1 MGRCD
6 EATIRPEYL
15 PARKFDVPIC
25 LLHLCSMITDTH
37 FDQYRREGYFILE
50 NALRPDILKNVQ
62 DEAMRFKQLF
72 DGRMREAG
80 VEVWDI
86 NHLNKRYFI
95 SLYHNHSDILKEY
108 LFSEQM
114 AAICRATVGP
124 EVFLFQEQF
133 VIKGAE
139 VGMTFSWHQDGG
151 WFTPDCPPYVS
162 IWLALDDMTEEN
174 GTIYVLPQ
182 TRMAKRGWLP
192 HRVDP
197 KTNDRIGYEGAD
209 PGEPVFVPAG
219 SMAVFSHQTLHRS
232 GANTTKNMRRVYLAQ
247 YSCAP
252 ILNRHYL
259 YSDYTEKGAGADDV
273 AFFARRFLR
282 NWKIDREDAYP
293 VREPKR
299 IDPAQQKATARA

>member
-1 MGRCD
+1 VSMTLIKD
-6 EATIRPEYL
+6 S
-15 PARKFDVPIC
+15 
-25 LLHLCSMITDTH
+25 HLE
-37 FDQYRREGYFILE
+37 QYRTEGYFILE
-50 NALRPDILKNVQ
+50 NALPAAMLRNVQ
-62 DEAMRFKQLF
+62 DEAMRFKTLF
-72 DGRMREAG
+72 DAKMREAG

-86 NHLNKRYFI
+86 NHLDKRYFI
-95 SLYHNHSDILKEY
+95 SLYHNHSRLLQEY

-114 AAICRATVGP
+114 AEICRATVGP

-139 VGMTFSWHQDGG
+139 VGMTFAWHQDGG
-151 WFTPDCPPYVS
+151 WFAPDCPPYVS
-162 IWLALDDMTEEN
+162 VWLALDDMTEEN

-182 TRMAKRGWLP
+182 TRMQKRGWLE

-197 KTNDRIGYEGAD
+197 KTNDRIGYEGPD

-219 SMAVFSHQTLHRS
+219 SLAVFSHQTLHRS
-232 GANTTKNMRRVYLAQ
+232 GANTTQKMRRVYLAQ

-259 YSDYTEKGAGADDV
+259 YSDYTEKGAKPEDV

-282 NWKIDREDAYP
+282 NWKVEREDTYP
-293 VREPKR
+293 IREPKR
-299 IDPAQQKATARA
+299 IDAPRTMARATPGR

>member
-1 MGRCD
+1 
-6 EATIRPEYL
+6 
-15 PARKFDVPIC
+15 
-25 LLHLCSMITDTH
+25 MISAQKIE
-37 FDQYRREGYFILE
+37 QYRTDGYFILE
-50 NALRPDILKNVQ
+50 GALPAGTLKGIQ
-62 DEAMRFKQLF
+62 DEAMRFKEIF
-72 DGRMREAG
+72 DARMRAAH

-95 SLYHNHSDILKEY
+95 SLYHDHSEILKRY
-108 LFSEQM
+108 LFSEQL
-114 AAICRATVGP
+114 AEICRATVGP
-124 EVFLFQEQF
+124 DVFLFQEQF

-162 IWLALDDMTEEN
+162 VWLALDDMTEEN

-182 TRMAKRGWLP
+182 TRMEKKGWIE

-197 KTNDRIGYEGAD
+197 KTNDRIGYEGRD

-219 SMAVFSHQTLHRS
+219 SLAVFSSQTLHRS

-259 YSDYTEKGAGADDV
+259 YADYAQQGTTPEGV
-273 AFFARRFLR
+273 AFFARRFLK
-282 NWKIDREDAYP
+282 NWKIAREDEYP
-293 VREPKR
+293 VRAPLEIKPSMT
-299 IDPAQQKATARA
+299 KA

>member
-1 MGRCD
+1 M
-6 EATIRPEYL
+6 IRAE
-15 PARKFDVPIC
+15 KI
-25 LLHLCSMITDTH
+25 
-37 FDQYRREGYFILE
+37 DQYRRDGYFILE
-50 NALRPDILKNVQ
+50 RALAPSMLAAIQ
-62 DEAMRFKQLF
+62 DEAMRFKEIF
-72 DGRMREAG
+72 DARMRAANT
-80 VEVWDI
+80 EVWDI

-95 SLYHNHSDILKEY
+95 SLYHDHSEILKKY

-114 AAICRATVGP
+114 AEICRATVGP
-124 EVFLFQEQF
+124 DVFLFQEQF

-162 IWLALDDMTEEN
+162 IWLALDDMTLEN

-182 TRMAKRGWLP
+182 TRMEHRGWLE

-197 KTNDRIGYEGAD
+197 KTNDRIGYEGSD

-259 YSDYTEKGAGADDV
+259 YADYKTNGATPDDV

-282 NWKIDREDAYP
+282 NGKIDREDAYP
-293 VREPKR
+293 VREPAK
-299 IDPAQQKATARA
+299 IPSGMMAKTKM

>member
-1 MGRCD
+1 MPLVTAHHAG
-6 EATIRPEYL
+6 
-15 PARKFDVPIC
+15 
-25 LLHLCSMITDTH
+25 
-37 FDQYRREGYFILE
+37 QYREEGYFILE
-50 NALRPDILKNVQ
+50 NALPSETLRRIQ
-62 DEAMRFKQLF
+62 GEAMRFKDIF
-72 DGRMREAG
+72 DQRMRQAG

-86 NHLNKRYFI
+86 NHLDKRYFI
-95 SLYHNHSDILKEY
+95 SLYHNQSEILKEY
-108 LFSEQM
+108 LFGGL
-114 AAICRATVGP
+114 AAEICRATVGP

-151 WFTPDCPPYVS
+151 WFAPDCPPYVS
-162 IWLALDDMTEEN
+162 LWLALDDMTEEN

-182 TRMAKRGWLP
+182 TRMERHGWLP

-197 KTNDRIGYEGAD
+197 KTNDRIGYEGKD
-209 PGEPVFVPAG
+209 PGIPVLVPAG
-219 SMAVFSHQTLHRS
+219 SLAVFSHQTLHRS
-232 GANTTKNMRRVYLAQ
+232 GANTTHKMRRVYLAQ

-259 YSDYTEKGAGADDV
+259 YTDYTEPGARPDEI

-282 NWKIDREDAYP
+282 NGKVDRDDFYP

-299 IDPAQQKATARA
+299 MSS

>member
-1 MGRCD
+1 MAVVSD
-6 EATIRPEYL
+6 A
-15 PARKFDVPIC
+15 
-25 LLHLCSMITDTH
+25 HLA
-37 FDQYRREGYFILE
+37 QYRKDGYFILE
-50 NALRPDILKNVQ
+50 SALTTSMLRGVQ
-62 DEAMRFKQLF
+62 DEAMRFKTLF
-72 DGRMREAG
+72 DEKMRQAG

-86 NHLNKRYFI
+86 NHYNKRYFI
-95 SLYHNHSDILKEY
+95 SLYHNHSRPLQEY

-114 AAICRATVGP
+114 AEICRATVGP

-182 TRMAKRGWLP
+182 TRMARRGWIE

-197 KTNDRIGYEGAD
+197 KTNDRIGYEGPD

-219 SMAVFSHQTLHRS
+219 SLAVFSHQTLHRS

-259 YSDYTEKGAGADDV
+259 YSDYSEKGAQPADV

-293 VREPKR
+293 IREPKR
-299 IDPAQQKATARA
+299 IDSAQAMANSRQAR

>member
-1 MGRCD
+1 MPLVSN
-6 EATIRPEYL
+6 AHLAKY
-15 PARKFDVPIC
+15 RKD
-25 LLHLCSMITDTH
+25 
-37 FDQYRREGYFILE
+37 GYFILE
-50 NALRPDILKNVQ
+50 SALAPSMLRNVQ
-62 DEAMRFKQLF
+62 DEAMRFKTLF
-72 DGRMREAG
+72 DDKMREAG

-95 SLYHNHSDILKEY
+95 SLYHNHSRLLQEY

-114 AAICRATVGP
+114 AEICRATMGP

-182 TRMAKRGWLP
+182 TRMARRGWIE

-197 KTNDRIGYEGAD
+197 KTNDRIGYEGTD
-209 PGEPVFVPAG
+209 PGSRFSSPPG
-219 SMAVFSHQTLHRS
+219 SLAVFSHQTLHRS

-259 YSDYTEKGAGADDV
+259 YSDYTEKGALPGDV

-282 NWKIDREDAYP
+282 NWKVDREDAYP

-299 IDPAQQKATARA
+299 IDPARSAAGTA

>member
-1 MGRCD
+1 MLKD
-6 EATIRPEYL
+6 IRE
-15 PARKFDVPIC
+15 
-25 LLHLCSMITDTH
+25 
-37 FDQYRREGYFILE
+37 
-50 NALRPDILKNVQ
+50 
-62 DEAMRFKQLF
+62 EAMRFKKLF
-72 DGRMREAG
+72 DEKMHAAG

-86 NHLNKRYFI
+86 NHLDKRYFI
-95 SLYHNHSDILKEY
+95 SLYHDHSEILKKY

-114 AAICRATVGP
+114 AEICRATIGP
-124 EVFLFQEQF
+124 DVFLFQEQF

-151 WFTPDCPPYVS
+151 WFAPDCPPYVS

-182 TRMAKRGWLP
+182 TRMERRGWIE

-197 KTNDRIGYEGAD
+197 KTNDRIGYEGSD

-219 SMAVFSHQTLHRS
+219 SLAVFSHQTLHRS

-259 YSDYTEKGAGADDV
+259 YSDHRETGARPDDV

-282 NWKIDREDAYP
+282 NGRIDREDAYP

-299 IDPAQQKATARA
+299 IDPAPRL

>member
-1 MGRCD
+1 
-6 EATIRPEYL
+6 
-15 PARKFDVPIC
+15 
-25 LLHLCSMITDTH
+25 MINTSQME
-37 FDQYRREGYFILE
+37 QYRKEGYFIVEKALPAS
-50 NALRPDILKNVQ
+50 ALREVQ
-62 DEAMRFKQLF
+62 DEAMRFKGIF
-72 DGRMREAG
+72 DQRMHEAG

-86 NHLNKRYFI
+86 NHLDKRYFI
-95 SLYHNHSDILKEY
+95 SLYHDHSEILKKY

-114 AAICRATVGP
+114 AEICRVTIGP

-182 TRMAKRGWLP
+182 TRMEKRGWIK

-197 KTNDRIGYEGAD
+197 KTNDRIGYEGTD

-219 SMAVFSHQTLHRS
+219 SLAVFSHQTLHRS

-259 YSDYTEKGAGADDV
+259 YADYSENGATPDDV

-293 VREPKR
+293 IREPKR
-299 IDPAQQKATARA
+299 IDAAQPMARTKA

>member
-1 MGRCD
+1 
-6 EATIRPEYL
+6 
-15 PARKFDVPIC
+15 
-25 LLHLCSMITDTH
+25 MISAEKI
-37 FDQYRREGYFILE
+37 DQYRKDGYFILE
-50 NALRPDILKNVQ
+50 NALPPSRLKDIQ
-62 DEAMRFKQLF
+62 DEAMRFKEIF
-72 DGRMREAG
+72 DARMRAAN
-80 VEVWDI
+80 VQVWDI
-86 NHLNKRYFI
+86 NHLDKRYFI
-95 SLYHNHSDILKEY
+95 SLYHDHSDILKGY

-114 AAICRATVGP
+114 AEICRLTVGP
-124 EVFLFQEQF
+124 DVYLFQEQF

-162 IWLALDDMTEEN
+162 VWLALDDMTKEN

-182 TRMAKRGWLP
+182 SRMEHRGWIK
-192 HRVDP
+192 HHVDP
-197 KTNDRIGYEGAD
+197 KTNDRIGYEGTD

-219 SMAVFSHQTLHRS
+219 SLAVFSHQTLHRS

-259 YSDYTEKGAGADDV
+259 YADYTVKGAGPDDI

-282 NWKIDREDAYP
+282 NWKKDREDVWP
-293 VREPKR
+293 VREPVQ
-299 IDPAQQKATARA
+299 IKAPMMGK

>member
-1 MGRCD
+1 
-6 EATIRPEYL
+6 
-15 PARKFDVPIC
+15 
-25 LLHLCSMITDTH
+25 MITAAQI
-37 FDQYRREGYFILE
+37 DQYRKEGYFIVE
-50 NALRPDILKNVQ
+50 NALSPGMLKDIQ
-62 DEAMRFKQLF
+62 DEAMRFKSIF
-72 DGRMREAG
+72 DDKMREAG

-95 SLYHNHSDILKEY
+95 SLYHNHSTLLQEY

-114 AAICRATVGP
+114 AEICRATVGP

-182 TRMAKRGWLP
+182 TRMERRGWIE
-192 HRVDP
+192 HRVEP
-197 KTNDRIGYEGAD
+197 KTNDRIGYEGPD
-209 PGEPVFVPAG
+209 PGAPVFVPAG
-219 SMAVFSHQTLHRS
+219 SLAVFSHQTLHRS

-252 ILNRHYL
+252 ILNRHYI
-259 YSDYTEKGAGADDV
+259 YADYREKGARPDGV

-282 NWKIDREDAYP
+282 NGKVDREDAYP
-293 VREPKR
+293 IREPKR
-299 IDPAQQKATARA
+299 IDSMAAMATTAAMAKA

>member
-1 MGRCD
+1 
-6 EATIRPEYL
+6 
-15 PARKFDVPIC
+15 
-25 LLHLCSMITDTH
+25 MITEKQLE
-37 FDQYRREGYFILE
+37 QYRREGYFILE
-50 NALRPDILKNVQ
+50 NALSPTRLRDIQ
-62 DEAMRFKQLF
+62 DEALRFKSLF
-72 DGRMREAG
+72 DDRMRSAG
-80 VEVWDI
+80 RESWDA
-86 NHLNKRYFI
+86 NFLDKRYFI
-95 SLYHNHSDILKEY
+95 SLYHNHSDILKQY

-114 AAICRATVGP
+114 ADICRATIGP
-124 EVFLFQEQF
+124 DVFLFQEQF

-182 TRMAKRGWLP
+182 TRMERRGWIE

-197 KTNDRIGYEGAD
+197 QTNDHIGYDGAD

-219 SMAVFSHQTLHRS
+219 SLAVFSHQTLHRS
-232 GANTTKNMRRVYLAQ
+232 GANTTKSLRRVYLAQ

-259 YSDYTEKGAGADDV
+259 FASQVNSDAGPDDL

-282 NWKIDREDAYP
+282 NWRIDREDFYPIREP
-293 VREPKR
+293 VR
-299 IDPAQQKATARA
+299 IDGERPREKAMM

>member
-1 MGRCD
+1 
-6 EATIRPEYL
+6 
-15 PARKFDVPIC
+15 
-25 LLHLCSMITDTH
+25 MIPTAKL
-37 FDQYRREGYFILE
+37 DQYRKEGYFILE
-50 NALRPDILKNVQ
+50 NALAPARLKQLQ
-62 DEAMRFKQLF
+62 DEALRFKEIF
-72 DGRMREAG
+72 DQRMHAAG
-80 VEVWDI
+80 VQVWDI
-86 NHLNKRYFI
+86 NHLDKRYFI
-95 SLYHNHSDILKEY
+95 SLYHDKSEILKEY

-114 AAICRATVGP
+114 AEICRATVGP
-124 EVFLFQEQF
+124 EAFLFQEQF

-151 WFTPDCPPYVS
+151 WFAPDCPPYVS
-162 IWLALDDMTEEN
+162 IWLALDDMTEAN

-182 TRMAKRGWLP
+182 TRMDRPGWIK

-197 KTNDRIGYEGAD
+197 KTNDRIGYEGND

-219 SMAVFSHQTLHRS
+219 SLAVFSHQTLHRS
-232 GANTTKNMRRVYLAQ
+232 GANTTNKMRRVYLAQ

-259 YSDYTEKGAGADDV
+259 YADYSEKGAGPDDI

-293 VREPKR
+293 VREPKK
-299 IDPAQQKATARA
+299 IVVAPSKGMG